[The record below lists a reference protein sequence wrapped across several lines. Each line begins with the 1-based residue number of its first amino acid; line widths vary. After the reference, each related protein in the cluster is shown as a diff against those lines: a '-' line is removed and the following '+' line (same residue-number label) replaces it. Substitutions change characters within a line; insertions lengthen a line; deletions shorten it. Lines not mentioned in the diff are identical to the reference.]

1 MNRRNFLKTGAALGS
16 YTMLSGKPL
25 SLFSAVGDDRA
36 SIRKA
41 YRPGEA
47 ISAKAFVLDN
57 EMTRHQLLPLCE
69 SRDDVLVNVLYI
81 FGGGA
86 MGRENKL
93 GGIWCKDSF
102 EDLQIMRFI
111 HTKYEEMPVQ
121 IIPVACAP
129 VYSTRFYGFAARVFL
144 DEPDDS
150 EKFKAAAK
158 AFIDSTQASFEAGF
172 IPVQPYFDVRDR
184 LLLNPRE
191 DLKPGAGYGKI
202 FDWQGRFRA
211 DDETQ
216 KYGVPSIWLLNEKG
230 VVLDGPFHGNYYH
243 SDPYEIKY
251 TLVDIDRAIEK
262 RL

>member
-1 MNRRNFLKTGAALGS
+1 MNRRGFLKVGAALGS
-16 YTMLSGKPL
+16 YTMLSVRPL
-25 SLFSAVGDDRA
+25 TLFSAAGDERTA
-36 SIRKA
+36 GRKA

-47 ISAKAFVLDN
+47 ISPEAFVLDQKM
-57 EMTRHQLLPLCE
+57 EHHKLRELCAAG
-69 SRDDVLVNVLYI
+69 DDVMVNVLYI

-129 VYSTRFYGFAARVFL
+129 VYSTRFYGFEARVFL

-150 EKFKAAAK
+150 EKFQAAAK

-172 IPVQPYFDVRDR
+172 IPVRPYFDVRNR
-184 LLLNPRE
+184 LMLNARA
-191 DLKPGAGYGKI
+191 DLRPGAGYGKI
-202 FDWQGRFRA
+202 YDWQGRFRA

-216 KYGVPSIWLLNEKG
+216 KYGVPSIWMLDAKG

-251 TLVDIDRAIEK
+251 TLVDIDKAIEK